1 MTESGSLA
9 LVELTRVRLAEV
21 APAAV
26 LVLPFGAVEQHGP
39 HLPFGTDFLVVDAVA
54 RRAAEHAG
62 REVAVVLAPTV
73 PYGSSDHHLD
83 VGGALSFSMEAFER
97 CARDLLAS
105 AEVSGFRRVF
115 VVNGHGGN
123 DQLLRVAAQA
133 AAGGA
138 RLAVGGGS
146 YWTLA
151 FAELERIL
159 PQPSLIPG
167 HAGRFETSLAL
178 ALAAR
183 GTTAAP
189 ARAGWA
195 VEGAK
200 PYWHAEQASWKRI
213 DGYTD
218 DPSEGSAEEGTAC
231 LDAIV
236 AAVAACIV
244 DFHRS
249 AHEEER

>member
-1 MTESGSLA
+1 VTESGSLA

-39 HLPFGTDFLVVDAVA
+39 HLPFGTDFLVVDTVA

-62 REVAVVLAPTV
+62 REAAVVLAPTL

-97 CARDLLAS
+97 GARDLLAS
-105 AEVSGFRRVF
+105 AAVSGFRCVF

-133 AAGGA
+133 AGGGA

-178 ALAAR
+178 ALGLR
-183 GTTAAP
+183 GKTAAP

-200 PYWHAEQASWKRI
+200 HAEPASWQAI

-218 DPSEGSAEEGTAC
+218 DPSEGSAEEGAAC
-231 LDAIV
+231 LEAIV
-236 AAVAACIV
+236 AAVGTCIV
-244 DFHRS
+244 DF
-249 AHEEER
+249 AGER